1 MEDLEETIMMYHE
14 LLATLVEENRET
26 QATIMICHV
35 LMVRRMIDKSSAVVM
50 CLIMIINQTAHDFCQ
65 REAISNPLKRNS
77 NN

>member
-35 LMVRRMIDKSSAVVM
+35 LLVWHMIDKSSVVVL
-50 CLIMIINQTAHDFCQ
+50 CLIMIIN
-65 REAISNPLKRNS
+65 
-77 NN
+77 